1 MPLIRKPS
9 QPPAAAST
17 NLTTGS
23 VDARWSAARA
33 LAGKPEG
40 VVDLAAA
47 LAGEQDARVREA
59 IFTSLARTATAEA
72 VEAVAAYIRSPEV
85 ALRTGALDALRA
97 MPRAALP
104 KLAALLAD
112 PDPDVRLLSCE
123 VARGLS
129 TDEATALMASLLEV
143 ETEPNVCAAA
153 VDVLAEIGGAEAL
166 PTLHSCA
173 ERFAAEPFLVFSI
186 RVAIERIGAQ
196 RGG

>member
-9 QPPAAAST
+9 QPSAAASVD
-17 NLTTGS
+17 LTKGS

-33 LAGKPEG
+33 LAGKLEG
-40 VVDLAAA
+40 VPDLAAA

-59 IFTSLARTATAEA
+59 IFTSLARTATPEA
-72 VEAVAAYIRSPEV
+72 VEAVSAYIGSSDV
-85 ALRTGALDALRA
+85 VLRTGALDALRA
-97 MPRAALP
+97 MPHAALP
-104 KLAALLAD
+104 KLSALLVD

-129 TDEATALMASLLEV
+129 TDEATALMASVLQV

-153 VDVLAEIGGAEAL
+153 VDVLSEIGGPEAL
-166 PTLHSCA
+166 PALHSCA

>member
-1 MPLIRKPS
+1 MPLIRKPT
-9 QPPAAAST
+9 QPLAAASIDLT
-17 NLTTGS
+17 NGS

-40 VVDLAAA
+40 VADLAAV

-72 VEAVAAYIRSPEV
+72 VEAVAAYIRSPDV
-85 ALRTGALDALRA
+85 ALRTAALDALRA

-129 TDEATALMASLLEV
+129 TNESTALMASLLEV

-153 VDVLAEIGGAEAL
+153 VDVLAEIGGPEAL
-166 PTLHSCA
+166 PALHSCA